1 MQLLT
6 RRTFGGLAFAIA
18 ATLGACALF
27 GPPRPPDYTPFT
39 TPSGVWIKDLTVP
52 LADDQALVVAG
63 ASVEMHYEIAL
74 EDGTVVDSSRERGQ
88 PLRFVVGEES
98 GLPSG
103 VEDGLLGMKHKGRR
117 TMRIPP
123 ELAFGSAGVPG
134 VVPEDATIVV
144 TVELLDVVPPAPS
157 GG

>member
-1 MQLLT
+1 
-6 RRTFGGLAFAIA
+6 
-18 ATLGACALF
+18 
-27 GPPRPPDYTPFT
+27 
-39 TPSGVWIKDLTVP
+39 
-52 LADDQALVVAG
+52 
-63 ASVEMHYEIAL
+63 
-74 EDGTVVDSSRERGQ
+74 
-88 PLRFVVGEES
+88 
-98 GLPSG
+98 
-103 VEDGLLGMKHKGRR
+103 MKHKGRR

>member
-1 MQLLT
+1 
-6 RRTFGGLAFAIA
+6 
-18 ATLGACALF
+18 
-27 GPPRPPDYTPFT
+27 
-39 TPSGVWIKDLTVP
+39 VP